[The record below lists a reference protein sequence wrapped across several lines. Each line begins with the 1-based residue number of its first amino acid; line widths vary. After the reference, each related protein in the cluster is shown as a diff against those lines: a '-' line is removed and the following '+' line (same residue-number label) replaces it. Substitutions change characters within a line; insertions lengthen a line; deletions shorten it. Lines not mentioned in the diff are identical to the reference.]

1 METGTLRPGQYL
13 QYCAESKRGIDE
25 RVETFSKRIYPKR
38 IYPSAGYNFSR
49 RPGTPPPIP
58 TPTPVATPR
67 ISSLKISQ
75 NANITS

>member
-13 QYCAESKRGIDE
+13 LKCADIDAESKR
-25 RVETFSKRIYPKR
+25 IYL
-38 IYPSAGYNFSR
+38 IFFAGYNFSR

>member
-1 METGTLRPGQYL
+1 MDQKLSQVERELK
-13 QYCAESKRGIDE
+13 CAAITFAVYGRLKCKDIDTES
-25 RVETFSKRIYPKR
+25 KR

-49 RPGTPPPIP
+49 RPGTPPTIP
-58 TPTPVATPR
+58 TPAPVATPC